1 MHTQLTNAN
10 KMFKKVFFLS
20 FISSL
25 LLVSCNNINH
35 DLNVSPVFSDQ
46 MVLQQAQ
53 SNPIWGTSSPHSKIT
68 ITSSWGESVIT
79 KADSI
84 GHWTVRLPTPIHN
97 KDVKNKKQTLY
108 VSNGYKTIAIKDVL
122 IGEVWL
128 ASGQSNMQWYMDQCE
143 GCIISQKIEIE
154 NSKNELIRM
163 FSVPQDL
170 TGETIKYRKWI
181 SASPETTGKFS
192 ATAYYFAK
200 KLFDKLGVPVGIV
213 NTSWGGTRVEAWMS
227 SEKLKTLDETKKNIP
242 LGYSFLDFQT
252 YFKKYNDSIAKFI
265 SKKYGYKTLE
275 LPKQSDDK
283 KLWSKYSKE
292 WEELDLGDKTFMEP
306 DFDDSS
312 WENWSPTFN
321 NYTPPISKGRFEA
334 VFEDSDRL
342 LSNGIIWY
350 RVHVNIPDSTKN
362 YVLKIK
368 KGIDDGDQTYFNG
381 KLVGNTYGHYLERNY
396 TIPKEIIKKGEN
408 LISFRITDPGGGG
421 GFNSPVELHEGNNVI
436 HVPFEIFKFK
446 HHSFITNNN
455 NIIVH
460 NHSINELK
468 SLSQK
473 NRNDIIQGFASNDQN
488 GFSAMYECMLTPVM
502 PYGVKGAIWY
512 QGESNVLNYH
522 EYTNLFSA
530 MIEDWRSAWSTDLP
544 FYFTQIA
551 PYIYDKNHISHG
563 LRDAQRKTLYRVE
576 KTGMAVLLDIGEEF
590 DIHPENKK
598 DVGERLALHA
608 LKNEY
613 NFNLTANGPLYQ
625 NHVSK
630 GSRIEVSFDHV
641 ANGLVS
647 NGKLT
652 GFEVAGNDGFFY
664 PASAKIINN
673 KIIVSNIKV
682 KNPVHVRYGWKN
694 WFVGMLFNS
703 QGLPASSFSSQ

>member
-1 MHTQLTNAN
+1 
-10 KMFKKVFFLS
+10 MFKKVFILYL
-20 FISSL
+20 ISSL
-25 LLVSCNNINH
+25 FLASCNNVNH

-53 SNPIWGTSSPHSKIT
+53 SNPIWGTSSPDSEIT

-84 GHWTVRLPTPIHN
+84 GHWTVQLPTPIYK
-97 KDVKNKKQTLY
+97 KDLNNKKQTLY
-108 VSNGYKTIAIKDVL
+108 VSNSYKTIVIKDVL

-143 GCIISQKIEIE
+143 GCIINQKKEIE

-170 TGETIKYRKWI
+170 TGETIKSRKWI
-181 SASPETTGKFS
+181 PASAETTGKFS

-200 KLFDKLGVPVGIV
+200 KLFDKLGVPIGIV

-227 SEKLKTLDETKKNIP
+227 PEKLKTLDETKKDIP

-265 SKKYGYKTLE
+265 GKKYGYKTLE
-275 LPKQSDDK
+275 LPKLSDDK
-283 KLWSKYSKE
+283 KLWSKYAKE

-312 WENWSPTFN
+312 WENWNPNLN

-334 VFEDSDRL
+334 VFEDSDKL
-342 LSNGIIWY
+342 LSDGIIWY
-350 RVHVNIPDSTKN
+350 RVHVTIPDSTKN

-381 KLVGNTYGHYLERNY
+381 KLIGNTYGHYLERSY
-396 TIPKEIIKKGEN
+396 TIPKEIIKKDEN

-436 HVPFEIFKFK
+436 QVPFESFKFK

-460 NHSINELK
+460 NHSTNELK

-473 NRNDIIQGFASNDQN
+473 NRDDIIQGFASNDQN

-502 PYGVKGAIWY
+502 PYGIKGVIWY
-512 QGESNVLNYH
+512 QGEQNVKNYH
-522 EYTNLFSA
+522 EYTNLFSG
-530 MIEDWRSAWSTDLP
+530 MIEDWRSAWSSDLP
-544 FYFTQIA
+544 FYFAQIA
-551 PYIYDKNHISHG
+551 PYIYDKNESSQG
-563 LRDAQRKTLYRVE
+563 LRDAQRKTLDRVE
-576 KTGMAVLLDIGEEF
+576 KTGMAVLLDIGEEN

-608 LKNEY
+608 LKNQY
-613 NFNLTANGPLYQ
+613 NFNLIANGPLYK
-625 NHVSK
+625 NHVRK
-630 GSRIEVSFDHV
+630 GSRIEVSFNHI

-652 GFEVAGNDGFFY
+652 GFEVAGNNSVFH
-664 PASAKIINN
+664 PAKAVIANN
-673 KIIVSNIKV
+673 KIIVFSDEV
-682 KNPVHVRYGWKN
+682 MNPVHVRYGWKN
-694 WFVGMLFNS
+694 WFEGKLFNS
-703 QGLPASSFSSQ
+703 EGLPASSFSSQ